1 MKKSKGM
8 RSKAVISNPVYCYE
22 MDEDVN
28 ILRNAEAA
36 PVVQQIYQICSAGIG
51 TSKIALEMDPKTLW
65 DMYSAL
71 GFGRAPEV
79 ELPGAASGRLRP
91 AKSWRPIEQATIS
104 YGHGISVSLLQLVRA
119 YTALARNGDVIN
131 LTFKRSAAPAQ
142 GTQIFRPEVARQM
155 RSMMTQTGQAGGTA
169 RRVSVE
175 GYTIAGKTGT
185 ANKIENGEYV
195 DKYVASFVGMAPA
208 GQPRIIVAVMVDE
221 PTAGSH
227 YGGTV
232 AAPVFNEV
240 TASALQLIGVHPDAL
255 NFGAAPGILVK
266 GLRND

>member
-1 MKKSKGM
+1 MSG
-8 RSKAVISNPVYCYE
+8 VI
-22 MDEDVN
+22 
-28 ILRNAEAA
+28 
-36 PVVQQIYQICSAGIG
+36 AGLDIG
-51 TSKIALEMDPKTLW
+51 TSKIALEMAPETLW

-71 GFGRAPEV
+71 GFGQSPEV
-79 ELPGAASGRLRP
+79 GLPGAASGRLRP

-119 YTALARNGDVIN
+119 YTALARNGDVID
-131 LTFKRSAAPAQ
+131 LTFKRTYAPAK
-142 GTQIFRPEVARQM
+142 GEQIFRPEVARQM
-155 RSMMTQTGQAGGTA
+155 RAMMTQTVQAGGTA
-169 RRVSVE
+169 RRVSVQ

-221 PTAGSH
+221 PTQGSH

-240 TASALQLIGVHPDAL
+240 TASALQLIGVHPDAMG
-255 NFGAAPGILVK
+255 FGAAPGILVK